1 MRSAGTRSGLGAT
14 APTIPSAG
22 EAATV
27 RSAGLVARLGVLGGS
42 FNPPHLG
49 HLALARHAL
58 EELGLDGVV
67 LMPARRS
74 PYKGAAE
81 DPGPEHR
88 LRMCRLA
95 VAGQPRLSASAL
107 ELQRPG
113 PSYTVDTL
121 RVLHAEHP
129 ETELTFLV
137 GADVVRT
144 LPEWREPRQLLELAE
159 LAVAL
164 RDAGGDAQAGGA
176 EGDDAGLGD
185 AHEDGARVGDAHAG
199 GEHDVRRALVD
210 LPRARVRFL
219 AMPPLRVSSSLVRE
233 RVRAGE
239 PIDALVGPAV
249 AAYIA
254 EHGLYR
260 GDAP

>member
-27 RSAGLVARLGVLGGS
+27 RPAGRVARLGVLGGS

-164 RDAGGDAQAGGA
+164 RDAGG
-176 EGDDAGLGD
+176 
-185 AHEDGARVGDAHAG
+185 
-199 GEHDVRRALVD
+199 EHDVRRALVD

>member
-27 RSAGLVARLGVLGGS
+27 RPAGLVARLGVLGGS

-164 RDAGGDAQAGGA
+164 RDAGG
-176 EGDDAGLGD
+176 
-185 AHEDGARVGDAHAG
+185 
-199 GEHDVRRALVD
+199 EHDVRCALVD